1 MQLDGLI
8 HDLPRY
14 AKLFLTAFVIVLS
27 VGYVTGLMF
36 VAQTDSH
43 TPEGMEQNYLGNEA
57 VESPAVMK
65 FEKGEREM
73 LTILHTHI
81 LSLSFI
87 FFFMGALVAITSIS
101 KRLKA
106 VIMIE
111 PFVSIVLTF
120 GGIFLLWKGL
130 TWIKYIVMISGIAMT
145 LCYFAGVFVV
155 LKGIWISP
163 KK

>member
-1 MQLDGLI
+1 MQLTGLI

-14 AKLFLTAFVIVLS
+14 AKLFVTAFVLVLS

-43 TPEGMEQNYLGNEA
+43 TPEGMEQNYLGNEQ
-57 VESPAVMK
+57 VESPEVMK

-87 FFFMGALVAITSIS
+87 FFFMGALIAITSIS
-101 KRLKA
+101 ARLKA
-106 VIMIE
+106 VLMVE
-111 PFVSIVLTF
+111 PFVSIILTF
-120 GGIFLLWKGL
+120 GGIFLLWKGM
-130 TWIKYIVMISGIAMT
+130 TWVKYIVMISGIAMT
-145 LCYFAGVFVV
+145 LCYFGGVYVV
-155 LKGIWISP
+155 LKGLWVKT

>member
-8 HDLPRY
+8 HDLPQT

-27 VGYVTGLMF
+27 IGYVTGLMF
-36 VAQTDSH
+36 VTQTDSH
-43 TPEGMEQNYLGNEA
+43 TPVGMEQNYLGNEA
-57 VESPAVMK
+57 VESPEVMK

-87 FFFMGALVAITSIS
+87 FFFMGVLVAITSIP

-106 VIMIE
+106 VIMVE

-120 GGIFLLWKGL
+120 GGIFLLWKGQ
-130 TWIKYIVMISGIAMT
+130 TWVKYIVMLSGIAMT

-155 LKGIWISP
+155 LKGIWTSP